1 MWHQRMHLP
10 NLISGCRLVTTPI
23 LLVLAWYGYGKAF
36 LVGTILCFASDV
48 LDGYLAR
55 RLGQR
60 SALGAQLD
68 SVSDFVLYITLPLGA
83 WWLWPAIMRRESLFF
98 LTVLA
103 SCVLPPLVG
112 LVKFRA
118 LTSYHTWG
126 VKLAA
131 LVVGGT
137 AIMLFAGAPAWL
149 FHLAV
154 PVSVLAA
161 VEEIAITCM
170 LRKPQANV
178 RSLWHVMKTQGPSL
192 SSYKNIV
199 KRP

>member
-1 MWHQRMHLP
+1 MHLP

-23 LLVLAWYGYGKAF
+23 LLVLAWYGYGKTF
-36 LVGTILCFASDV
+36 LVGATACFASDV

-55 RLGQR
+55 RLDQR
-60 SALGAQLD
+60 SALGARLD

-83 WWLWPAIMRRESLFF
+83 WWLWPAIVRRESPFV

-103 SCVLPPLVG
+103 SCVLPPLVALG
-112 LVKFRA
+112 KFHA

-126 VKLAA
+126 VKFAA
-131 LVVGGT
+131 LLVGGS

-161 VEEIAITCM
+161 LEEIAITFV
-170 LRKPQANV
+170 LPTPRANV
-178 RSLWHVMKTQGPSL
+178 QSLWHVMKTQRQAGT
-192 SSYKNIV
+192 
-199 KRP
+199 RR

>member
-1 MWHQRMHLP
+1 MHLP

-23 LLVLAWYGYGKAF
+23 LLVLAWYGYGTAF
-36 LVGTILCFASDV
+36 LVGATACFASDV

-55 RLGQR
+55 RLGQT
-60 SALGAQLD
+60 ALGARLD

-83 WWLWPAIMRRESLFF
+83 WWLWPRIMRRESFFF

-103 SCVLPPLVG
+103 SCVLPPLVALG
-112 LVKFRA
+112 KFHA

-131 LVVGGT
+131 LLVGGS

-161 VEEIAITCM
+161 VEEIAITFV
-170 LRKPQANV
+170 LPTPQPNV
-178 RSLWHVMKTQGPSL
+178 RSLWHVMKTQRQAG
-192 SSYKNIV
+192 
-199 KRP
+199 RRR

>member
-1 MWHQRMHLP
+1 MHLP
-10 NLISGCRLVTTPI
+10 NFISGCRLVTSPI
-23 LLVLAWYGYGKAF
+23 LLLLAEYGYGKTF
-36 LVGTILCFASDV
+36 LVGTTACFASDV

-60 SALGAQLD
+60 SALGARLD

-83 WWLWPAIMRRESLFF
+83 WWLWPAIVLRESPFF
-98 LTVLA
+98 LAVLA
-103 SCVLPPLVG
+103 SCVLPPLVALG
-112 LVKFRA
+112 KFHA
-118 LTSYHTWG
+118 LTSYHTWC

-131 LVVGGT
+131 LLVGGS

-161 VEEIAITCM
+161 VEEIAITFV
-170 LRKPQANV
+170 LPTPQNNV
-178 RSLWHVMKTQGPSL
+178 RSFWHVMKTQRQAGS
-192 SSYKNIV
+192 
-199 KRP
+199 RR

>member
-1 MWHQRMHLP
+1 MHLP

-36 LVGTILCFASDV
+36 LAGTTACFASDV

-55 RLGQR
+55 RFQQM
-60 SALGAQLD
+60 SALGARLD
-68 SVSDFVLYITLPLGA
+68 SVSDFVLYITFPLGA
-83 WWLWPAIMRRESLFF
+83 WWLWPAIIRRESPFI

-103 SCVLPPLVG
+103 SCVLPPLVALG
-112 LVKFRA
+112 KFRA
-118 LTSYHTWG
+118 LTSYHTWS

-131 LVVGGT
+131 LMVGGS

-161 VEEIAITCM
+161 VEEIAITLM
-170 LRKPQANV
+170 LPTPQANV
-178 RSLWHVMKTQGPSL
+178 RSLWHVMKTHRKSAEQ
-192 SSYKNIV
+192 
-199 KRP
+199 

>member
-1 MWHQRMHLP
+1 MHLP

-23 LLVLAWYGYGKAF
+23 LLVLAWYGYGKTF
-36 LVGTILCFASDV
+36 LVGTTACFASDV

-55 RLGQR
+55 RLEQS
-60 SALGAQLD
+60 SALGARLD

-83 WWLWPAIMRRESLFF
+83 WWLWPAIMRREIPFF
-98 LTVLA
+98 LIVLA
-103 SCVLPPLVG
+103 GCVLPPLVALG
-112 LVKFRA
+112 KFHA

-131 LVVGGT
+131 LLVGGS

-161 VEEIAITCM
+161 LEEIAITFV
-170 LRKPQANV
+170 LPTPRANV
-178 RSLWHVMKTQGPSL
+178 QSLWHVMKTQRQAGT
-192 SSYKNIV
+192 
-199 KRP
+199 RR

>member
-1 MWHQRMHLP
+1 MHLP
-10 NLISGCRLVTTPI
+10 NLISVCRLVTTPI
-23 LLVLAWYGYGKAF
+23 LLVVAWYGYGKTF
-36 LVGTILCFASDV
+36 LVGATACFASDV

-55 RLGQR
+55 HLEQR
-60 SALGAQLD
+60 SALGARLD

-83 WWLWPAIMRRESLFF
+83 WWLWPVIMRRESSFF

-103 SCVLPPLVG
+103 SCVLPPLVALG
-112 LVKFRA
+112 KFHA

-131 LVVGGT
+131 LLVGGS

-161 VEEIAITCM
+161 VEEIAITFV
-170 LRKPQANV
+170 LPTPQANV
-178 RSLWHVMKTQGPSL
+178 RSLWHVMKTQRQAGS
-192 SSYKNIV
+192 
-199 KRP
+199 RR

>member
-1 MWHQRMHLP
+1 M
-10 NLISGCRLVTTPI
+10 TTPI
-23 LLVLAWYGYGKAF
+23 LLVLAWYGYGTAF
-36 LVGTILCFASDV
+36 LVGATACFASDV

-55 RLGQR
+55 RLGQT
-60 SALGAQLD
+60 ALGARLD

-83 WWLWPAIMRRESLFF
+83 WWLWPRIMRRESFFF

-103 SCVLPPLVG
+103 SCVLPPLVALG
-112 LVKFRA
+112 KFHA

-131 LVVGGT
+131 LLVGGS

-161 VEEIAITCM
+161 VEEIAITFV
-170 LRKPQANV
+170 LPTPQPNV
-178 RSLWHVMKTQGPSL
+178 RSLWHVMKTQRQAG
-192 SSYKNIV
+192 
-199 KRP
+199 RRR